1 MLFWLTIVLTII
13 AFVVFGAFC
22 YKHEEWKKRHD
33 EADAKLDYYPQLER
47 TPEERVA
54 LRQERAVAY
63 EKYHKYETIAGWCC
77 AIFIILLVALIIMLI
92 AIPISHICGVS
103 TDNELQEEYNTLI
116 YQVDHLYFTNEVGD
130 TTGSKEV
137 MDAVAA
143 YNARIRTKQHWEKN
157 FWVGIFFPNI
167 YSDKPLIELP

>member
-1 MLFWLTIVLTII
+1 
-13 AFVVFGAFC
+13 
-22 YKHEEWKKRHD
+22 
-33 EADAKLDYYPQLER
+33 
-47 TPEERVA
+47 
-54 LRQERAVAY
+54 
-63 EKYHKYETIAGWCC
+63 
-77 AIFIILLVALIIMLI
+77 MLI

-103 TDNELQEEYNTLI
+103 TDNELKEEYNTLI

-130 TTGSKEV
+130 TIGSKEV